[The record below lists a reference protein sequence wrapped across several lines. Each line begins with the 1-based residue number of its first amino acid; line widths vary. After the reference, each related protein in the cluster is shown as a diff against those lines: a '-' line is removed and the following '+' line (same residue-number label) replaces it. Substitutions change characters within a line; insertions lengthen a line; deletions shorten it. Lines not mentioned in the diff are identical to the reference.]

1 MEISLKNLFDWIM
14 KSIVFVLVIT
24 LVFCSGAF
32 VLTKYFMQP
41 TYTTSVKFY
50 ASGSENSLQALQSA
64 QSVAPQYI
72 EFLNVNEFYESV
84 SQDLKADVGVEL
96 SPKEIAAT
104 VGFSAVIQETSSF
117 FVSVST
123 ADANLSYNI
132 ALSIAEMAPLQIQN
146 FQNVGA
152 LEVLSNPVMPTAP
165 SSPNVLTNTF
175 IGLFLGFV
183 LASAIVVLREV
194 LDNRIKTADEITAL
208 FGLPVFGVVPDF
220 SAGEKKGAQK

>member
-24 LVFCSGAF
+24 LIFGTGAF
-32 VLTKYFMQP
+32 IFTKYFVSP

-50 ASGSENSLQALQSA
+50 ASGSENSLQGIQSA

-72 EFLNVNEFYESV
+72 EFLNVNEFYEKV
-84 SQDLKADVGVEL
+84 SQDLQADIGVEL
-96 SPKEIAAT
+96 APREIAAC
-104 VGFSAVIQETSSF
+104 VSFSSVIQETSSF
-117 FVSVST
+117 FAIVNT
-123 ADANLSYNI
+123 EDATLSYNI
-132 ALSIAEMAPLQIQN
+132 ALSIAEMGPEQIQN

-165 SSPNVLTNTF
+165 SGPNVLANSF
-175 IGLFLGFV
+175 IGFFLGFV
-183 LASAIVVLREV
+183 LAAGIVVLREI
-194 LDNRIKTADEITAL
+194 LDNRIRSADEITAL

-220 SAGEKKGAQK
+220 SVGEKKGVQR